1 MKQTALFFGLF
12 LYIVSAYAGGAASL
26 VSQKSKTR
34 DYSFSTKTR
43 ANFMQDCSQNANE
56 QVCGCVL
63 DKLQQQYSEKTYLKM
78 DSDLRKNINHPEFDI
93 FVSKAVDDCD
103 AEYVKNGEDAF
114 SEGTKYDTMLSEE
127 EAKKFVDNML
137 KERPK
142 KVFVPDCASEAQKLY
157 GEKMAKKV
165 CGCAYDHMANDI
177 PRFTRMVMES
187 GYPEVSE
194 TWGYE
199 YMVECA
205 PDKFTPEIEK
215 NLVNYLNE
223 NGLPKSIS
231 QCFVDVLKKEYSVK
245 AYLLASIE
253 NKDDFS
259 LIFRGLAS
267 KCVAN
272 ISGGSRRTFDQ
283 DVEKILDEIASLEMN
298 EYNSQYEMNNKTKS
312 RSSSPGDG
320 LADLLGGGGGGIATK
335 AKGSIRTPSESDID
349 MGAGGGSRSA
359 ADIMKV
365 VRQRTP
371 GLRHVYNK
379 FLKKKPDFQGKV
391 ALKFTIAPG
400 GEIISISI
408 ASSTTGYSE
417 FDNEIKIAVSRWK
430 FNTVKSGN
438 TTITVPFT
446 FSE

>member
-34 DYSFSTKTR
+34 DYSFSAKTR

-56 QVCGCVL
+56 QICGCVL
-63 DKLQQQYSEKTYLKM
+63 DKLQQQYSEKTYLKI

-93 FVSKAVDDCD
+93 FASKAVDDCD
-103 AEYVKNGEDAF
+103 AEYVKNGEDFF
-114 SEGTKYDTMLSEE
+114 SEETKYDIKVSEE
-127 EAKKFVDNML
+127 DAKKFVDLML

-187 GYPEVSE
+187 GYPENSE

-245 AYLLASIE
+245 AYILASIT
-253 NKDDFS
+253 NKDAVS
-259 LIFRGLAS
+259 LMLRGLTS
-267 KCVAN
+267 KCVADIN
-272 ISGGSRRTFDQ
+272 GGNRRTYNQ
-283 DVEKILDEIASLEMN
+283 EVENILEEIASLEMN
-298 EYNSQYEMNNKTKS
+298 EYNSQYEMNDNTKS
-312 RSSSPGDG
+312 RSSYPGDG
-320 LADLLGGGGGGIATK
+320 LADLLGGAGGIATK
-335 AKGSIRTPSESDID
+335 AKGSIRTPSERDIEI
-349 MGAGGGSRSA
+349 GAGSSRSA

-379 FLKKKPDFQGKV
+379 FLKKKPGFQGKV
-391 ALKFTIAPG
+391 ALKFTIAPE

-408 ASSTTGYSE
+408 ASSTTGYGE
-417 FDNEIKIAVSRWK
+417 FDNEIKTAVSRWK
-430 FNTVKSGN
+430 FNKVKSGN